1 MANKPN
7 IRFKGFTEEWKKSP
21 LSDYLVVSSERNI
34 NNQYTAEDV
43 QSVSGEYGVVN
54 QIEFQ
59 GRSFAGASLLGYRV
73 IHHGEIAYTK
83 SPLKQSPYGI
93 IKANKIEA
101 GIVSSL
107 YGVYKVKNGYANFIQ
122 DYFDLLSRLNG
133 YLRPLVNKGAKNT
146 LLITDEG
153 AISGDV
159 IFPNE
164 AEQKEVSKII
174 ESISAS
180 ITQREKELE
189 KLKNIKRAL
198 LEKLFPQN
206 GEKIPALRFTEF
218 AEEWGEVALGSIA
231 DRVTTKNS
239 SKAYTETF
247 TNSAEHGIMS
257 QSDFFDH
264 AIANQENIAGYY
276 VVRENDFVYNPRI
289 SKLAPVGPINR
300 NKLGRIGVVSP
311 LYTVFR
317 PKNISVEYLEV
328 FFMQNSWNR
337 FMNFNGNSGA
347 RLDRFSI
354 SDAVFWQMPIQ
365 YPQIEEQQ
373 KTAKLITTLSN
384 LLSLREKQLTLLK
397 HTKQALL
404 EQMFV
409 NE

>member
-7 IRFKGFTEEWKKSP
+7 IRFKDFTEDWFQKTIGEQLFEINEKNNPKQT
-21 LSDYLVVSSERNI
+21 DFVVSLTVKDGVIPYSE
-34 NNQYTAEDV
+34 
-43 QSVSGEYGVVN
+43 
-54 QIEFQ
+54 
-59 GRSFAGASLLGYRV
+59 
-73 IHHGEIAYTK
+73 
-83 SPLKQSPYGI
+83 
-93 IKANKIEA
+93 
-101 GIVSSL
+101 
-107 YGVYKVKNGYANFIQ
+107 
-122 DYFDLLSRLNG
+122 
-133 YLRPLVNKGAKNT
+133 KGAVGNRAKEDHTQYKLTYPNT
-146 LLITDEG
+146 IVLNSMNILIG
-153 AISGDV
+153 AIGLCNYYGCVSPIYYVYRAAENVCLSFVYRHMSSKRFQKNLRKYGNGILEIRLKVPTEDLMKR
-159 IFPNE
+159 ILPAPSE
-164 AEQKEVSKII
+164 KEQKRIAKCFDDLDKL
-174 ESISAS
+174 IS
-180 ITQREKELE
+180 QREAELE

-206 GEKIPALRFTEF
+206 REKVPALRFKEF
-218 AEEWGEVALGSIA
+218 TEEWGEVALGSIA
-231 DRVTTKNS
+231 DKVTTKNS

-276 VVRENDFVYNPRI
+276 IVQENDFVYNPRI

-300 NKLGRIGVVSP
+300 NKLGRTGVVSP

-317 PKNISVEYLEV
+317 PKNVSVEYLEV
-328 FFMQNSWNR
+328 FFMQNSWNK

-354 SDAVFWQMPIQ
+354 SDAIFWQMPIQ

>member
-1 MANKPN
+1 MAHKPN
-7 IRFKGFTEEWKKSP
+7 IRFKSFEENWLTTTIGEVFKERDERSADGEL
-21 LSDYLVVSSERNI
+21 LSVTINHGIRRAKEMDRTFATGDLSHYKVVKVG
-34 NNQYTAEDV
+34 D
-43 QSVSGEYGVVN
+43 
-54 QIEFQ
+54 
-59 GRSFAGASLLGYRV
+59 
-73 IHHGEIAYTK
+73 IAYNTMRMWQGACGVSK
-83 SPLKQSPYGI
+83 YS
-93 IKANKIEA
+93 
-101 GIVSSL
+101 GIVSPA
-107 YGVYKVKNGYANFIQ
+107 YTIATPCKGHIGAFYANMFKTNHMLHDFRINSQGLTSDTWNLKYYNFSKIQ
-122 DYFDLLSRLNG
+122 I
-133 YLRPLVNKGAKNT
+133 K
-146 LLITDEG
+146 I
-153 AISGDV
+153 
-159 IFPNE
+159 PNE

-189 KLKNIKRAL
+189 KLKNIKRAVF
-198 LEKLFPQN
+198 EKLFPQN
-206 GEKIPALRFTEF
+206 GEKVPALRFKEF
-218 AEEWGEVALGSIA
+218 TEEWGEVALGSIA

-264 AIANQENIAGYY
+264 AIANQENIARYY
-276 VVRENDFVYNPRI
+276 IVQENDFVYNPRI

-300 NKLGRIGVVSP
+300 NKLGRTGVVSP

-317 PKNISVEYLEV
+317 PKNVSVEYLEV

-373 KTAKLITTLSN
+373 KIAKLITTLSN
-384 LLSLREKQLTLLK
+384 LLSLREKQLALLK

>member
-7 IRFKGFTEEWKKSP
+7 IRFKGFTDEWKKAP

-59 GRSFAGASLLGYRV
+59 GRSFAGTSLLGYRV

-146 LLITDEG
+146 LLITDED

-206 GEKIPALRFTEF
+206 GSKVPALRFKEF
-218 AEEWGEVALGSIA
+218 AEEWEDCKISDILVERNEQAPQNEDYPLMAFVAHYGIVSKGERYDRSALIKDSANKPYKRTRLGDFIYSSNNLDTGSIGMNRYGNA
-231 DRVTTKNS
+231 SISPVYSIFLCRREDNPFFVSTRLSMPDVIHSMVLCRQGVTYGQWKIH
-239 SKAYTETF
+239 E
-247 TNSAEHGIMS
+247 
-257 QSDFFDH
+257 SDFLDISVHIPKNKEQQKLGLF
-264 AIANQENIAGYY
+264 
-276 VVRENDFVYNPRI
+276 I
-289 SKLAPVGPINR
+289 SKLDE
-300 NKLGRIGVVSP
+300 L
-311 LYTVFR
+311 F
-317 PKNISVEYLEV
+317 
-328 FFMQNSWNR
+328 
-337 FMNFNGNSGA
+337 
-347 RLDRFSI
+347 
-354 SDAVFWQMPIQ
+354 
-365 YPQIEEQQ
+365 
-373 KTAKLITTLSN
+373 
-384 LLSLREKQLTLLK
+384 SLREKQLTLLK